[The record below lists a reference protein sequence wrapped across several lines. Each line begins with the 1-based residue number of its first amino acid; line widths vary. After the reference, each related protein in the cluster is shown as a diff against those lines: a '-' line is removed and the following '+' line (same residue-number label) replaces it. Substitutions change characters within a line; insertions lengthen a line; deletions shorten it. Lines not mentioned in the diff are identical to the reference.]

1 MLLVMDV
8 GNTNTVVGV
17 YDGNTLINSWRLVSD
32 RERSADEFAIVILGL
47 FRHHGLSHNSIDAIA
62 VSSVVPPMMGA
73 IEQMCRKYFGIEPL
87 VIGPGVKTGIN
98 ILYENPKEVGQTG

>member
-1 MLLVMDV
+1 MGIHLLIA
-8 GNTNTVVGV
+8 GV
-17 YDGNTLINSWRLVSD
+17 WFPD

-98 ILYENPKEVGQTG
+98 ILYENPKEVGGRQDSKCSGRL